1 MGNCD
6 WTIFSIF
13 ENLTMP
19 SEGQYSRKKNGW
31 RSEKMSQCY
40 RYLLSESQ
48 IGFEL
53 LETRTQSF
61 CISKLNIP
69 LNYLN
74 MMWIYVCSLWLS
86 LLNSPL
92 KFSVGWQH
100 FSVRIDKWLHA
111 AIVREGSTK
120 TRLLPLGGV
129 GVSPAIKFFLKYVLL
144 LVWIV

>member
-1 MGNCD
+1 
-6 WTIFSIF
+6 
-13 ENLTMP
+13 
-19 SEGQYSRKKNGW
+19 
-31 RSEKMSQCY
+31 MSQCY
-40 RYLLSESQ
+40 RYLLSESP

-120 TRLLPLGGV
+120 YGNKTF
-129 GVSPAIKFFLKYVLL
+129 AIRGCGSLACHKVFFKICFAFGLDCLMF
-144 LVWIV
+144 IVNIKHFRWLFL